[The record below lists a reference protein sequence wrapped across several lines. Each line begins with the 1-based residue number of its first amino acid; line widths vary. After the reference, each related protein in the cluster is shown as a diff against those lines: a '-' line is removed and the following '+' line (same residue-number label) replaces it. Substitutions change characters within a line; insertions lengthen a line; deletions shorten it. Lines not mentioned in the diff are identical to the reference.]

1 MGTVFNKLYAIMDK
15 GPFRVLSLILAL
27 SLAFCVFWEPSRFAA
42 KTSSIAIWQSYLI
55 MWAIC
60 TGMIHGVGFRL
71 EKTQWKAFFTPFP
84 AIAIMIAGL
93 AYFLS

>member
-15 GPFRVLSLILAL
+15 GPFRALSLVLAL
-27 SLAFCVFWEPSRFAA
+27 SLAFCVFWDPSRFAA

-60 TGMIHGVGFRL
+60 TGMIHGVGFRPY
-71 EKTQWKAFFTPFP
+71 KIRWKAFFTPLP

-93 AYFLS
+93 AYFLA